1 MTAGKKETEAIVTF
15 LEEMKHSRQMR
26 RRLFERAEENPDA
39 VLLYLDSLPP
49 GTEAGD
55 ELLQRLRK
63 AASAARD
70 GSDGA

>member
-1 MTAGKKETEAIVTF
+1 MTTGKQETDAIVTF
-15 LEEMKHSRQMR
+15 LEEMKHSREMR
-26 RRLFERAEENPDA
+26 RRLFDRAEENPEQ

-63 AASAARD
+63 AASAALD
-70 GSDGA
+70 GSQ

>member
-1 MTAGKKETEAIVTF
+1 MTTGKQETDAIVTF
-15 LEEMKHSRQMR
+15 LEEMKHSREMR
-26 RRLFERAEENPDA
+26 RRLFDRAEENPEQ

-63 AASAARD
+63 AASATLD
-70 GSDGA
+70 GSK

>member
-1 MTAGKKETEAIVTF
+1 MTTGKQETDAIVTF
-15 LEEMKHSRQMR
+15 LEEMKHSREMR
-26 RRLFERAEENPDA
+26 RRLFDRAEENPEQ

-63 AASAARD
+63 AASAALN
-70 GSDGA
+70 GSK

>member
-1 MTAGKKETEAIVTF
+1 MTTGKEETEAIVTF

-26 RRLFERAEENPDA
+26 RRLFDRAEENPEQ

-49 GTEAGD
+49 GSEDGD

-63 AASAARD
+63 AASATLD
-70 GSDGA
+70 GS

>member
-1 MTAGKKETEAIVTF
+1 MTTGKQETDAIVTF
-15 LEEMKHSRQMR
+15 LEEMKHSREMR
-26 RRLFERAEENPDA
+26 RRLFDRAEESPEQ

-63 AASAARD
+63 AASAAFD
-70 GSDGA
+70 GSK

>member
-1 MTAGKKETEAIVTF
+1 MTTGKQETDAIVTF
-15 LEEMKHSRQMR
+15 LEEMKHSREMR
-26 RRLFERAEENPDA
+26 RRLFDRAEENPEQ

-63 AASAARD
+63 AASAALD
-70 GSDGA
+70 GSK

>member
-1 MTAGKKETEAIVTF
+1 MTTGKQETEAIVTF

-26 RRLFERAEENPDA
+26 RRLFDRAEEHPEQ

-49 GTEAGD
+49 GSEAGD

-63 AASAARD
+63 AASAAID
-70 GSDGA
+70 GS